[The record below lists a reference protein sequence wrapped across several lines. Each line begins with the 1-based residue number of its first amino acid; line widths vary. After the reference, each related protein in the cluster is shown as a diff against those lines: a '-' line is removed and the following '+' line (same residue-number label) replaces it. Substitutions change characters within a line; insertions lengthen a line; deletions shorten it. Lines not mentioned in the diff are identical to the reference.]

1 MGKKAERY
9 SDIIDLPH
17 HQSARRPHMSVY
29 NRAAQ
34 FAPFAALTGYD
45 QMVQDTAGMQLN
57 DEKKV
62 LSYDARQV
70 LDEKLQI
77 LREYL
82 KEHPEI
88 EVIFY
93 DDKAGVNGGAYRFV
107 SGNLKKFEERPVAL
121 ILEQN
126 LKINCADILSVQGE
140 IFTQYYEKSLIGRL
154 LRKNVGI
161 IDLDE
166 EV

>member
-1 MGKKAERY
+1 MGKKVERY

-17 HQSARRPHMSVY
+17 HQSVRRPHMAVY

-62 LSYDARQV
+62 LSDDARRV

-77 LREYL
+77 LRKHL
-82 KEHPEI
+82 KEQPEI

-107 SGNLKKFEERPVAL
+107 SGNLKKFEEGSA
-121 ILEQN
+121 ILVLDQN

-140 IFTQYYEKSLIGRL
+140 IFAPYFY
-154 LRKNVGI
+154 
-161 IDLDE
+161 
-166 EV
+166 

>member
-1 MGKKAERY
+1 MGKKVERY

-17 HQSARRPHMSVY
+17 HQSMRRPHMSVY

-57 DEKKV
+57 DEKRV
-62 LSYDARQV
+62 LSDDVRRV

-77 LREYL
+77 LREHL
-82 KEHPEI
+82 KEQPEI

-107 SGNLKKFEERPVAL
+107 SGNLKKFEESPAVL
-121 ILEQN
+121 ILDSN
-126 LKINCADILSVQGE
+126 LKINCADILRVQGK
-140 IFTQYYEKSLIGRL
+140 IFAPYFL
-154 LRKNVGI
+154 LK
-161 IDLDE
+161 DY
-166 EV
+166 